1 MKSTGFLDEIRG
13 QSVAELKERA
23 TALREELFKLRVR
36 KKTASATEQGHR
48 MGEARRKLSRVLTVL
63 AQKKQA

>member
-13 QSVAELKERA
+13 LDVAKLREQA

-36 KKTASATEQGHR
+36 KKTSAASEQGHR
-48 MGEARRKLSRVLTVL
+48 MGEARKKLARVLTVL
-63 AQKKQA
+63 AQKKA